1 MVFRG
6 RKTTAPIFVS
16 PFLTSPPLQPRK
28 YSEFKVSFDPN
39 KHHRSHQNL
48 KPAENELM
56 TVSTQFFSE
65 TPQNLANKPEN
76 QPEDAQLA
84 YSSPNSS

>member
-1 MVFRG
+1 MGG
-6 RKTTAPIFVS
+6 RKTNAPIFVS

-65 TPQNLANKPEN
+65 TPQNLAKN
-76 QPEDAQLA
+76 AGTRLFILLTFLLF
-84 YSSPNSS
+84 